1 MRDAAREAGLDANV
15 RLLAE
20 PGRAIVAQAAVTLYR
35 VGAVKPV
42 AQRTYMAVDGGMSD
56 NPRPVLYGSGYEAF
70 DVGRPA
76 RRARPR
82 ACASSA
88 STARAATS

>member
-1 MRDAAREAGLDANV
+1 MAAHEVGLDANV

-20 PGRAIVAQAAVTLYR
+20 PGRAIVAQAAVTLYE

-70 DVGRPA
+70 DVADRSPSV
-76 RRARPR
+76 PR
-82 ACASSA
+82 TCDSSA